1 MGQYHGDRVAYVA
14 SSASVGA
21 DLVVLT
27 QPGMSIR
34 VTNIS
39 GAAPLWFTVSAPGG
53 ACPIPTSGGTYNF
66 SVAPAANAFTNV
78 RHDGMFGSVVQVV
91 SSGTTSYMVEVQGQ
105 HATS

>member
-1 MGQYHGDRVAYVA
+1 MGQYHGDRVVYVA

-27 QPGMSIR
+27 QPCASIR

-53 ACPIPTSGGTYNF
+53 ACPVPTSGGTNNF
-66 SVAPAANAFTNV
+66 AVAPAANAFTSV

-91 SSGTTSYMVEVQGQ
+91 SSGTTSYMVEVQSIN
-105 HATS
+105 APS